1 MVLLQRHAGASAA
14 CETIDNGW
22 GQRNLFFLGRLD
34 GVEHHLFQR
43 EQQKLKQNGPAD
55 AANKPD
61 PSRSQPDGLR
71 RPFGHAVF

>member
-1 MVLLQRHAGASAA
+1 MVLLQRHAGGSAA
-14 CETIDNGW
+14 RETIENGW

-55 AANKPD
+55 AAN
-61 PSRSQPDGLR
+61 RNTSQQPHPRTEHGLR
-71 RPFGHAVF
+71 L